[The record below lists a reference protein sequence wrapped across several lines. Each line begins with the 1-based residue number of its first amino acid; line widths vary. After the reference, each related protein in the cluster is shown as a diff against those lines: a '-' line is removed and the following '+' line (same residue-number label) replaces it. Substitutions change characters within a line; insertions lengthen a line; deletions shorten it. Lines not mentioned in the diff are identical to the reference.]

1 MYWLGLA
8 KPDTDFFGGQD
19 LPNLQAE
26 ITVTV
31 KDYSIENIRTASTT
45 SKKGVLY
52 FNENIKPLIVN
63 KSKLK
68 PLVNKYGF
76 EVESWIGKQITLYFD
91 PTVKFGKEI
100 TGGIRVKI
108 PEPKTLVKPKCE
120 KCGKDINGTQKM
132 TPQQMAAYVKSKY
145 GQELCAECA
154 TAAAQEKAGA
164 E

>member
-26 ITVTV
+26 ITATI
-31 KDYSIENIRTASTT
+31 KSYSIENIRTQSGTT
-45 SKKGVLY
+45 KKGVLH
-52 FNENIKPLIVN
+52 FSENIKPLIVN

-68 PLVNKYGF
+68 PLVNEYGF
-76 EVESWIGKQITLYFD
+76 DADSWIGKQVTLYFD

-108 PEPKTLVKPKCE
+108 PLPTNAVKPKCE
-120 KCGKDINGTQKM
+120 QCGKDITGTQKM
-132 TPQQMAAYVKSKY
+132 TPEQMAAYTKNKY
-145 GQELCAECA
+145 GKSLCTECA
-154 TAAAQEKAGA
+154 TAAAQQQGA
-164 E
+164 Q